1 MLFAITTL
9 SFLFLVF
16 FVGRNIKKWMV
27 FLKSHN
33 SKGDIFFSILIPA
46 RNEEKRLRDCLKSWL
61 DQNYPNFEII
71 VYNDNSDDRTEEVVK
86 EFAKSNQRVKLIGGR
101 IEIPEKWVGKNYA
114 CYNLA
119 LQSSGEYLI
128 FCDADVRIKN
138 RDFLCRLENV
148 IKKYGEPISIVPFLR
163 GGGVIPRIFFPIF
176 NLYTIYLQYLP
187 FVLHGFLFCISRDK
201 YFSVG
206 GHQSVKSE
214 ILEDIKLGM
223 VLTKAGYRIQKYFSE
238 DVEVVMYEN
247 AGELIRG
254 FSKNFSEMGIS
265 IGKYLMEQRKKLDY
279 VVMILPVLFLVLLIA
294 AETNA
299 LSDLLKSFNLRN
311 SIKYTL
317 LKIYV
322 IFPYIWSCFLFRR
335 GVDLSFLIL
344 HPASY
349 LIFPVIT
356 INSLIW
362 RRRGRVL
369 WRGRVYSV
377 D

>member
-1 MLFAITTL
+1 MLIVITTL

-16 FVGRNIKKWMV
+16 FVGRNVKKWMI

-46 RNEEKRLRDCLKSWL
+46 RNEEKRLMDCLKSWI
-61 DQNYPNFEII
+61 DQDYPKFEVI
-71 VYNDNSDDRTEEVVK
+71 VYNDNSEDKTEELVK
-86 EFAKSNQRVKLIGGR
+86 EFAKNDQRVKLIGGR

-119 LQSSGEYLI
+119 LASSGEYLI
-128 FCDADVRIKN
+128 FCDADVRIKSKN
-138 RDFLCRLENV
+138 FLYCLENV
-148 IKKYGEPISIVPFLR
+148 IKKYGDPISVVPFLR
-163 GGGVIPRIFFPIF
+163 GGGIIPRIFFPIF
-176 NLYTIYLQYLP
+176 NLYTIYLQYLE

-223 VLTKAGYRIQKYFSE
+223 VLTRAGYKIQKYFSE
-238 DVEVVMYEN
+238 EVEVVMYEN

-265 IGKYLMEQRKKLDY
+265 IGRYLMERKKKSDY
-279 VVMILPVLFLVLLIA
+279 VLITLPVLFLVLLIA
-294 AETNA
+294 AETNI
-299 LSDLLKSFNLRN
+299 LPDLLRNFNLRN
-311 SIKYTL
+311 AINYTL

-322 IFPYIWSCFLFRR
+322 IFPYAWSCFLFRR
-335 GVDLSFLIL
+335 GVDLLFLIL
-344 HPASY
+344 HPVSY
-349 LIFPVIT
+349 LLFPVIT

-362 RRRGRVL
+362 RKRGRVF
-369 WRGRVYSV
+369 WRGRFYSI